1 MGMWRPSGVD
11 GSCGRAGGSFLG
23 ACRVATAVC
32 LTATTFIRGMCCG
45 VENCPVF
52 TEGVWGAGVR
62 KDLDAGK
69 WTGQKTPEM
78 LQAMATALLQP

>member
-1 MGMWRPSGVD
+1 
-11 GSCGRAGGSFLG
+11 
-23 ACRVATAVC
+23 
-32 LTATTFIRGMCCG
+32 MCCG

>member
-1 MGMWRPSGVD
+1 MA

-23 ACRVATAVC
+23 VCRVATAVY
-32 LTATTFIRGMCCG
+32 LTATTFIKGMCCG

-52 TEGVWGAGVR
+52 TEGGRGAGVR
-62 KDLDAGK
+62 RDPHAGE